1 MNKIEQKITPF
12 LWFDGQAEEAAKLY
26 TSTFSESKIES
37 VSPMSASF
45 TLAELEFIG
54 LNGGPQFKFTPAIS
68 FFVRCKSR
76 REIDEQWRKLCAEGT
91 VLMELAQYPFSERFG
106 WLQDQF
112 GVSWQLTLA
121 GCAQSVVPFL
131 MFVGRQCGRAEEAID
146 FYVSLFKNSKVI
158 KIERYGSGEEE
169 PEGTVKHAAFLLAGQ
184 EFMAMDSA
192 RDHPFTFTEAISF
205 FVRCETQPEID
216 YFWEKLS
223 VGGEENRCGWLKD
236 KFGVSWQIVPSILGE
251 ILNDEDDEKSDG
263 VMQAM
268 LQMDKLDIK
277 KLKEAYAGK

>member
-26 TSTFSESKIES
+26 TSVFSESKVGS

-45 TLAELEFIG
+45 TLAGLEFIA

-68 FFVRCKSR
+68 FFVRCKSQ
-76 REIDEQWRKLCAEGT
+76 REMDEQWRKLCAGGT
-91 VLMELAQYPFSERFG
+91 VLMELTQYPFSERFG
-106 WLQDQF
+106 WVQDQF
-112 GVSWQLTLA
+112 GISWQLILA
-121 GCAQSVVPFL
+121 SRTQSITPFL
-131 MFVGRQCGRAEEAID
+131 MFVGKQHGQTQEAID

-169 PEGTVKHAAFLLAGQ
+169 PEGTVKHAAFSLAGQ

-192 RDHPFTFTEAISF
+192 REHPFTFTEAISF

-223 VGGEENRCGWLKD
+223 VGGDKNRCGWLKD

-251 ILNDEDDEKSDG
+251 ILNNEDDEKSDR